1 MKIRFLKMK
10 DWLLMTAMGMLGL
23 TSCHCGKE
31 VAQEPQQ
38 PAKPDKEP
46 VEAFDPGK
54 MAVMYGVPQ
63 MDFQV
68 KGRVTD
74 EQGKPVQGMQVIL
87 VNQTVDI
94 SPEYLQED
102 NPYVQDYI
110 RNASDTTDAEGRF
123 DAQARDVPVEAQRV
137 LVRDIDGDK
146 NGRYQDQ
153 MIEVKFTSEDQTEQ
167 GSKWYQGRRTREV
180 NITVEKKK

>member
-38 PAKPDKEP
+38 PTKPTKNP
-46 VEAFDPGK
+46 VETIDPGN

-74 EQGKPVQGMQVIL
+74 TQGKPIKGMQVIL
-87 VNQTVDI
+87 VNQSVDI

-110 RNASDTTDAEGRF
+110 RTASDTTDAEGRF
-123 DAQARDVPVEAQRV
+123 EAHTRDVPVETQRV
-137 LVRDIDGDK
+137 LVRDIDGDQ
-146 NGRYQDQ
+146 NGRYEDQ
-153 MIEVKFTSEDQTEQ
+153 VIEVRFTPEDQTEPGQ
-167 GSKWYQGRRTREV
+167 KWYQGQRTKEM
-180 NITVEKKK
+180 NITVQKK

>member
-1 MKIRFLKMK
+1 MKIRFLKLK
-10 DWLLMTAMGMLGL
+10 DWLLMSVMGLLGM
-23 TSCHCGKE
+23 TSCHCPKQVTE
-31 VAQEPQQ
+31 TTPPQPDPKDTVVA
-38 PAKPDKEP
+38 PDP
-46 VEAFDPGK
+46 RNF
-54 MAVMYGVPQ
+54 AVMYGVPQ

-102 NPYVQDYI
+102 NPYVQEYI

-167 GSKWYQGRRTREV
+167 GSKWYQGRRTKEV

>member
-10 DWLLMTAMGMLGL
+10 DWLLMTAMGLLGL

-38 PAKPDKEP
+38 PAKPEKDQ
-46 VEAFDPGK
+46 VETFDPGK

-63 MDFQV
+63 MDFEV

-74 EQGKPVQGMQVIL
+74 EQGKPIKGMQVIL

-94 SPEYLQED
+94 SPEYFQED

-110 RNASDTTDAEGRF
+110 RNYSDTTNAEGRF
-123 DAQARDVPVEAQRV
+123 ETQTRDVPVETQRV
-137 LVRDIDGDK
+137 LVRDIDGNK
-146 NGRYQDQ
+146 NGHYENQ

-167 GSKWYQGRRTREV
+167 GSKWYQGKRSKEV
-180 NITVEKKK
+180 NITMEKK

>member
-1 MKIRFLKMK
+1 MK
-10 DWLLMTAMGMLGL
+10 DWLLMTAMGLLGL

-38 PAKPDKEP
+38 PAKPEKDQ
-46 VEAFDPGK
+46 VETFDPGK

-63 MDFQV
+63 MDFEV

-74 EQGKPVQGMQVIL
+74 EQGKPIKGMQVIL

-94 SPEYLQED
+94 SPEYFQED

-110 RNASDTTDAEGRF
+110 RNYSDTTNAEGRF
-123 DAQARDVPVEAQRV
+123 ETQTRDVPVETQRV
-137 LVRDIDGDK
+137 LVRDIDGNK
-146 NGRYQDQ
+146 NGHYENQ

-167 GSKWYQGRRTREV
+167 GSKWYQGKRSKEV
-180 NITVEKKK
+180 NITMEKK